1 VTAPAQPQG
10 HPEVVSERIEGSRP
24 DWLSNATSADH
35 KVIGRMYIA
44 GALSFCAAAVTLLVL
59 MRIQL
64 IVPDG
69 TLLRP
74 EIFDRMLSTYGAT
87 ALVLFAVPL
96 LIGLIAYVVPLQIG
110 ARGIALPRLASLSF
124 WLYVAGGVA
133 LFASFLYRPSE
144 AGTTAQPP
152 LSVEPFTAGSDG
164 VDAWIIGVGLA
175 TLGFVLFAICLVAT
189 MHGSRAPG
197 MVWRRVPLFSW
208 AATVGS
214 WLLLVV
220 GPVMLAALTM
230 LFVDRHFDGVFFD
243 PGDGGK
249 PTLYQ
254 HLSWIYFTGM
264 YVFVVLGAFGT
275 ISEILP
281 TFTRQPQF
289 AHRTIAFSLAAFA
302 VLATLAWMQNMYTA
316 AIPRGF
322 LYFTMLMALSAAIPV
337 GLILFNWIATISGGR
352 PQVKLPMLYALG
364 AIVLTTIGLAGEWA
378 QSVIP
383 VAWQTTD
390 TGVAWGD
397 THFALIGAGVLGGFA
412 GLYYWFPKISG
423 RLMGSSLGRASFW
436 AILVGAIVMILPIQL
451 AGLEGMPTDVYK
463 YFGDTGISG
472 LNLIAS
478 LGSFLLAIG
487 IILTLVNAA
496 ASYNNGARVG
506 HDPWGASTLEWYALS
521 PPPAH
526 NFDRVPDVRSNEP
539 LLDIRDAIHRR
550 ATRWTPPP
558 ARRPDDEPEP
568 VAVATS
574 GEEVEVAESDEAGV
588 GTTDDR
594 AAARPAGDDGDP
606 VA

>member
-1 VTAPAQPQG
+1 VTPPV
-10 HPEVVSERIEGSRP
+10 HPPGRHEVVSERIEGSRAA
-24 DWLSNATSADH
+24 WIGNATSADH
-35 KVIGRMYIA
+35 KAIGRMFIA
-44 GALSFCAAAVTLLVL
+44 TALTFCAAAVTLLVL

-69 TLLRP
+69 TLMRP
-74 EIFDRMLSTYGAT
+74 EIFDRLLSTYGAT
-87 ALVLFAVPL
+87 ALILFAVPL
-96 LIGLIAYVVPLQIG
+96 LVGLAAYVVPLQVG
-110 ARGIALPRLASLSF
+110 ARSIALPRLASLSY
-124 WLYVAGGVA
+124 WLYLAGGVA

-230 LFVDRHFDGVFFD
+230 LFVDRHFDGVFFE
-243 PGDGGK
+243 PGDGGE

-254 HLSWIYFTGM
+254 HLSWVYFTGM
-264 YVFVVLGAFGT
+264 YVFVILGAFGT

-281 TFTRQPQF
+281 TFSRQPQF
-289 AHRTIAFSLAAFA
+289 AHRTIAASLAALA

-316 AIPRGF
+316 AIPRGW
-322 LYFTMLMALSAAIPV
+322 LYFTMLMALAAVVPV
-337 GLILFNWIATISGGR
+337 GLILFNWIATLSGGR

-364 AIVLTTIGLAGEWA
+364 AIALTTIGLAGEWA

-423 RLMGSSLGRASFW
+423 RLMGPSLGRASFW
-436 AILVGAIVMILPIQL
+436 AILVGAIVMVLPIQL
-451 AGLEGMPTDVYK
+451 AGLEGMPVDVYK
-463 YFGDTGISG
+463 YFGDTGMSA

-478 LGSFLLAIG
+478 LGAFVLAIG
-487 IILTLVNAA
+487 IVLTLVNAA
-496 ASYNNGARVG
+496 ASYNNGARTG
-506 HDPWGASTLEWYALS
+506 HDPWGGSTLEWFALS
-521 PPPAH
+521 PPPTH
-526 NFDRVPDVRSNEP
+526 NFDLVPDVRSNEP
-539 LLDIRDAIHRR
+539 LLDIRDAIRRR
-550 ATRWTPPP
+550 ATRWSPPP
-558 ARRPDDEPEP
+558 ARIAEPEPEP

-574 GEEVEVAESDEAGV
+574 GEEVEAADSDEAGV
-588 GTTDDR
+588 GTAR
-594 AAARPAGDDGDP
+594 EPSARPAGDDGDP